1 MNEDIV
7 NRITD
12 VCARY
17 KAIGQEL
24 DDIMTELIDEG
35 VSLGVDPPEGRPF
48 LAEDFDRKAN
58 TLMVGLMGLV
68 SVLEIHKKLD
78 NTSN

>member
-17 KAIGQEL
+17 KAIGTEL
-24 DDIMTELIDEG
+24 DDIMTELIDEC
-35 VSLGVDPPEGRPF
+35 VSQGVDPPEGRPYM
-48 LAEDFDRKAN
+48 AEDFDRKGN
-58 TLMVGLMGLV
+58 LLMVGLMGLV
-68 SVLEIHKKLD
+68 SILEINRELD

>member
-17 KAIGQEL
+17 KAIGREL
-24 DDIMTELIDEG
+24 DDLMTELIDEC

-48 LAEDFDRKAN
+48 MAEAFDKKAN
-58 TLMVGLMGLV
+58 SLMIGLMGMV
-68 SVLEIHKKLD
+68 SILEVHKSLD
-78 NTSN
+78 DTSN

>member
-17 KAIGQEL
+17 KAIGTEL
-24 DDIMTELIDEG
+24 DDIMTELVDECI
-35 VSLGVDPPEGRPF
+35 SLGVDPPEGRPS

-58 TLMVGLMGLV
+58 MLMVGLMGLV
-68 SVLEIHKKLD
+68 SILEINKKLD